1 MPMANT
7 EPLKQAPPV
16 SSLPGIRSVP
26 QPPSDTGRA
35 ARTGLWVLGLG
46 LGGFL
51 LWAGLAPLDEGVPS
65 QGVVA
70 IDTKR
75 KAVQHLSGGIV
86 KQVFVREGDVV
97 HAGQPLIA
105 LDDAVAKANYEAVRQ
120 RYLGLR
126 AVQGRLLAEQSGA
139 ATIAFH
145 QDLQVALVD
154 PLIQQQMKN
163 QEQLI
168 QSRRA
173 ALRADLQGME
183 ENIQGQN
190 ALLQAYAGMLTSR
203 RGQRALL
210 EEELR
215 HTRELVKEGYSPRNR
230 QLELERMVADSS
242 LAITELLGN
251 TARTQ
256 RTVGEMRQKALAR
269 QQEYRKEVETN
280 LADITREVQSDAD
293 KVTALKA
300 DLDRTEIRAPAAGQ
314 VVGLAVQ
321 TVGAVVQAG
330 QQLMGIVPPDEP
342 LVLEARVAPHL
353 IDKVRPG
360 LHADVRFTAFAHSP
374 QLVVQG
380 ELASVS
386 GDLLTDAQS
395 GVTYYLARV
404 KVTPDGMKT
413 LGARHLQPGMPA
425 EVVIK
430 TGERTMLTYLLGP
443 LLKRVSGSLKEE

>member
-1 MPMANT
+1 
-7 EPLKQAPPV
+7 
-16 SSLPGIRSVP
+16 
-26 QPPSDTGRA
+26 
-35 ARTGLWVLGLG
+35 VLGLG

-51 LWAGLAPLDEGVPS
+51 LWAAVAPLDEGVPS

-97 HAGQPLIA
+97 QAGQPLIS

-126 AVQGRLLAEQSGA
+126 AVQGRLLAEQLSA
-139 ATIAFH
+139 STIVFH
-145 QDLQVALVD
+145 PDLQAAVAD

-173 ALRADLQGME
+173 ALRADLQGIE
-183 ENIQGQN
+183 ESIQGQN

-203 RGQRALL
+203 RGQLASL

-230 QLELERMVADSS
+230 QLELERMVADSN

-256 RTVGEMRQKALAR
+256 RTVGEMRQRALAR

-293 KVTALKA
+293 KFTALKA
-300 DLDRTEIRAPAAGQ
+300 DLDRTEIRAPAGGQ

-342 LVLEARVAPHL
+342 LVLEARIAPHL

-360 LHADVRFTAFAHSP
+360 LHADVRFSAFAHSP

-395 GVTYYLARV
+395 NQTYYLARV

>member
-1 MPMANT
+1 
-7 EPLKQAPPV
+7 
-16 SSLPGIRSVP
+16 
-26 QPPSDTGRA
+26 
-35 ARTGLWVLGLG
+35 VLGLG

-51 LWAGLAPLDEGVPS
+51 LWAAVAPLDEGVPS

-97 HAGQPLIA
+97 QAGQPLIS

-139 ATIAFH
+139 ASIVFH
-145 QDLQVALVD
+145 PDLQAAVTD

-173 ALRADLQGME
+173 ALRADLQGIE
-183 ENIQGQN
+183 ESIQGQN

-203 RGQRALL
+203 RGQLASL

-230 QLELERMVADSS
+230 QLELERMVADSN

-256 RTVGEMRQKALAR
+256 RTVGEMRQRALAR

-293 KVTALKA
+293 KFTALKA

-342 LVLEARVAPHL
+342 LVLEARIAPHL

-360 LHADVRFTAFAHSP
+360 LHADVRFSAFAHSP

-395 GVTYYLARV
+395 NQTYYLARV

-425 EVVIK
+425 EVVTK

>member
-1 MPMANT
+1 LPMANT
-7 EPLKQAPPV
+7 EPLKQAPTV
-16 SSLPGIRSVP
+16 SPLPGVRSAP
-26 QPPSDTGRA
+26 LPPSDTGRA

-51 LWAGLAPLDEGVPS
+51 LWAAVAPLDEGVPS

-97 HAGQPLIA
+97 QAGQPLIT

-139 ATIAFH
+139 AAIVFH
-145 QDLQVALVD
+145 PDLQAAAKD
-154 PLIQQQMKN
+154 PLIRQQTKN

-168 QSRRA
+168 LSRRA
-173 ALRADLQGME
+173 ALRADLQGIE
-183 ENIQGQN
+183 EGIQGQN

-203 RGQRALL
+203 RGQLASL

-256 RTVGEMRQKALAR
+256 RTVGEMRQRALAR

-293 KVTALKA
+293 KFTALKA

-360 LHADVRFTAFAHSP
+360 LHADVRFSAFAHSP

-395 GVTYYLARV
+395 NQTYYLARI

>member
-1 MPMANT
+1 MDST
-7 EPLKQAPPV
+7 EPSKPAAPV
-16 SSLPGIRSVP
+16 SFLPGARVAPQP

-35 ARTGLWVLGLG
+35 ARIGLWVLGLG

-51 LWAGLAPLDEGVPS
+51 LWAALAPLDEGVPS
-65 QGVVA
+65 PGMVA

-75 KAVQHLSGGIV
+75 KSVQHLSGGIV
-86 KQVFVREGDVV
+86 KQVLVREGDRVED
-97 HAGQPLIA
+97 GQPLIV
-105 LDDAVAKANYEAVRQ
+105 LDDAVAKANYETVRQ

-126 AVQGRLLAEQSGA
+126 ATQDRLLTEQTGA
-139 ATIAFH
+139 ARIRFH
-145 QDLQVALVD
+145 PDLQAALTD
-154 PLIQQQMKN
+154 PLIAQQMHN
-163 QEQLI
+163 QEQLL

-183 ENIQGQN
+183 EGMQGQK
-190 ALLQAYAGMLTSR
+190 ALLRTYADMLGSR
-203 RGQRALL
+203 RRQLGLL

-215 HTRELVKEGYSPRNR
+215 HTRELVKEGYTPRNR
-230 QLELERMVADSS
+230 QLEMERMIADSN

-251 TARTQ
+251 TTRTQ
-256 RTVGEMRQKALAR
+256 SAIAEMRQKATAR
-269 QQEYRKEVETN
+269 QQEYRKEVETT
-280 LADITREVQSDAD
+280 LAEVTRDVQSDTD
-293 KVTALKA
+293 KYRALKA
-300 DLDRTEIRAPAAGQ
+300 DLERTEIRAPAAGQ

-321 TVGAVVQAG
+321 TVGAVVQPG

-342 LVLEARVAPHL
+342 LVLEARIAPHL
-353 IDKVRPG
+353 IDRVRPG
-360 LHADVRFTAFAHSP
+360 LHADLRFSAFAHSP
-374 QLVVQG
+374 HLVVQG

-395 GVTYYLARV
+395 GVSYYLARV
-404 KVTPDGMKT
+404 KVTAEGMKT

-443 LLKRVSGSLKEE
+443 LLQRMSHSLKEE